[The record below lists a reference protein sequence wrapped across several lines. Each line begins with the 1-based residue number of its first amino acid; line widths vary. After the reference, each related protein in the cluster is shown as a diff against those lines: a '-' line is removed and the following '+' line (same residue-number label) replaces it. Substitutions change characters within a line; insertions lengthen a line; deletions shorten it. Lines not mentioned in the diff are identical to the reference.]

1 MSVSGNSRREN
12 FRFGVRQKL
21 VEASEGGKKDVDS
34 QALCPLKQ
42 NLISLQLIVDCS
54 QECLMCKVAISKVA
68 SEAALAGTV

>member
-42 NLISLQLIVDCS
+42 TELNFS
-54 QECLMCKVAISKVA
+54 
-68 SEAALAGTV
+68 AAHS

>member
-21 VEASEGGKKDVDS
+21 VEASEGGKKDVES

-42 NLISLQLIVDCS
+42 TELNVS
-54 QECLMCKVAISKVA
+54 
-68 SEAALAGTV
+68 AAHS